1 MKDNNNN
8 SKQVLLSV
16 LGVAILVVAVVGVS
30 FAAFS
35 YSRTGEEVNT
45 ITTGTITMSYTDVS
59 NGIELTNAMPMSNE
73 QGKALTGENNVFD
86 FNVSATISGS
96 GTTQIDYAIIAAPED
111 GNTLKDNDIKVWLT
125 NRASDTSGSDV
136 GQGNTIEPKVL
147 NTLPASST
155 TSATTGSPD
164 SSDDY
169 VLASGTFSG
178 NGQTDNYR
186 LRMWVDQNAPSMAGN
201 VTDALS
207 YQLRVNVYGRAAAQ

>member
-45 ITTGTITMSYTDVS
+45 ITTGTITMNYADDS
-59 NGIELTNAMPMSNE
+59 NGIKLTNAMPMSDDD
-73 QGKALTGENNVFD
+73 GKKLTGENNVFD
-86 FNVSATISGS
+86 FTVSATISGS
-96 GTTQIDYAIIAAPED
+96 GTTNIDYAIIAAPED

-125 NRASDTSGSDV
+125 DTSDV
-136 GQGNTIEPKVL
+136 GQGNTASNPVVL

-155 TSATTGSPD
+155 TSTTTGSPD

-169 VLASGTFSG
+169 VLKSGTFSG
-178 NGQTDNYR
+178 TGGSDSYR
-186 LRMWVDQNAPSMAGN
+186 LRMWVDYNAPSMAGD
-201 VTDALS
+201 VASQLT
-207 YQLRVNVYGRAAAQ
+207 YQLRVNVYGKAAAQ

>member
-35 YSRTGEEVNT
+35 YSRTGEKVNT
-45 ITTGTITMSYTDVS
+45 ITTGTITMNYTDDS
-59 NGIELTNAMPMSNE
+59 NGINLTNAMPMSDGD
-73 QGKALTGENNVFD
+73 GKKLTGENNVFD
-86 FNVSATISGS
+86 FTVSATISGS
-96 GTTQIDYAIIAAPED
+96 GTTNIDYAIIAAPED

-125 NRASDTSGSDV
+125 DTSDV
-136 GQGNTIEPKVL
+136 GQGNTASNPVVL

-169 VLASGTFSG
+169 VLKSGTFSG
-178 NGQTDNYR
+178 TGGSDSYR
-186 LRMWVDQNAPSMAGN
+186 LRMWVDYNAPSMAGD
-201 VTDALS
+201 VKSQLT
-207 YQLRVNVYGRAAAQ
+207 YKLRVNVYGQAAAQ

>member
-1 MKDNNNN
+1 MKDNN

-45 ITTGTITMSYTDVS
+45 ITTGTITMNYTDDS
-59 NGIELTNAMPMSNE
+59 NGINLTNAMPMSDDD
-73 QGKALTGENNVFD
+73 GKKLTGENNVFD
-86 FNVSATISGS
+86 FTVSATISGS
-96 GTTQIDYAIIAAPED
+96 GTTNIDYAIIAAPED
-111 GNTLKDNDIKVWLT
+111 GNTLNDDDIKVWLT
-125 NRASDTSGSDV
+125 DTSDV
-136 GQGNTIEPKVL
+136 GQGNTASNPVVL

-186 LRMWVDQNAPSMAGN
+186 LRMWVDQNAPSMSGN
-201 VTDALS
+201 VTDSLS

>member
-45 ITTGTITMSYTDVS
+45 ITTGTITMNYTDDS
-59 NGIELTNAMPMSNE
+59 NGINLTNAMPMSDGD
-73 QGKALTGENNVFD
+73 GKKLTGENNVFD
-86 FNVSATISGS
+86 FTVSATISGS
-96 GTTQIDYAIIAAPED
+96 GTTNIDYAIIAAPED

-125 NRASDTSGSDV
+125 DTSDV
-136 GQGNTIEPKVL
+136 GQGNTASNPVVL

-169 VLASGTFSG
+169 VLKSGTFSG
-178 NGQTDNYR
+178 TGGSDSYR
-186 LRMWVDQNAPSMAGN
+186 LRMWVDYNAPSMAGD
-201 VTDALS
+201 VESQLT
-207 YQLRVNVYGRAAAQ
+207 YRLRVNVYGKAAAQ

>member
-45 ITTGTITMSYTDVS
+45 ITTGTITMNYTDDS
-59 NGIELTNAMPMSNE
+59 NGINLTNAMPMSDAD
-73 QGKALTGENNVFD
+73 GKKLTGENNVFD
-86 FNVSATISGS
+86 FTVSATISGS
-96 GTTQIDYAIIAAPED
+96 GTTNIDYAIIAAPED
-111 GNTLKDNDIKVWLT
+111 GNTLNDNDIKVWLT
-125 NRASDTSGSDV
+125 DTSDV
-136 GQGNTIEPKVL
+136 GQGNTASNPVVL

-169 VLASGTFSG
+169 VLKSGTFSG
-178 NGQTDNYR
+178 TGGSDSYR
-186 LRMWVDQNAPSMAGN
+186 LRMWVDYNAPSMAGD
-201 VTDALS
+201 VASQLT
-207 YQLRVNVYGRAAAQ
+207 YQLRVNVYGKAAAQ

>member
-45 ITTGTITMSYTDVS
+45 ITTGTITMNYTDDS
-59 NGIELTNAMPMSNE
+59 NGINLTNAMPMSDGD
-73 QGKALTGENNVFD
+73 GKKLTGENNVFD
-86 FNVSATISGS
+86 FTVSATISGS
-96 GTTQIDYAIIAAPED
+96 GTTNIDYAIIAAPED
-111 GNTLKDNDIKVWLT
+111 GNTLNDNDIKVWLT
-125 NRASDTSGSDV
+125 DTSDV
-136 GQGNTIEPKVL
+136 GQGNTASNPVVL

-169 VLASGTFSG
+169 VLKSGTFSG
-178 NGQTDNYR
+178 TGGSDSYR
-186 LRMWVDQNAPSMAGN
+186 LRMWVDYNAPSMAGD
-201 VTDALS
+201 VASQLT
-207 YQLRVNVYGRAAAQ
+207 YQLRVNVYGKAAAQ

>member
-45 ITTGTITMSYTDVS
+45 ITTGTITMNYTDDS
-59 NGIELTNAMPMSNE
+59 NGINLTNAMPMSDGD
-73 QGKALTGENNVFD
+73 GKKLTGENNVFD
-86 FNVSATISGS
+86 FTVSATISGS
-96 GTTQIDYAIIAAPED
+96 GTTNIDYAIIAAPED

-125 NRASDTSGSDV
+125 DTSDV
-136 GQGNTIEPKVL
+136 GQGNTASNPVVL

-169 VLASGTFSG
+169 VLKSGTFSG
-178 NGQTDNYR
+178 TGGSDSYR
-186 LRMWVDQNAPSMAGN
+186 LRMWVDYNAPSMAGD
-201 VTDALS
+201 VESQLT
-207 YQLRVNVYGRAAAQ
+207 YQLRVNVYGKAAAQ